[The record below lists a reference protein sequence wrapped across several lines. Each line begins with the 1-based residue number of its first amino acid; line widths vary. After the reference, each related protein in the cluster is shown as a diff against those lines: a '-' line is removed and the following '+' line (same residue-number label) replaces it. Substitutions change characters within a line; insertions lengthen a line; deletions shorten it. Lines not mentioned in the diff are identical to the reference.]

1 MSKSG
6 EIMTKLMTKTEI
18 KEQAQWQLLNNG
30 AGAFLNLSENCIE
43 PLEKQ
48 QRPGA
53 YGYPPT
59 PEDIIELE
67 NSKAIYAEMDTQF
80 ERMKKFFL
88 FESFTSNH

>member
-1 MSKSG
+1 MS
-6 EIMTKLMTKTEI
+6 EYRRIMTTLMTKTEI

-30 AGAFLNLSENCIE
+30 DGAFLYLQEDTIE
-43 PLEKQ
+43 RLEQKQ
-48 QRPGA
+48 KPGS

-67 NSKAIYAEMDTQF
+67 NAKSIYAEMETQF

-88 FESFTSNH
+88 FEAFQGSH